1 MNVNSQSIAAPV
13 PLTPRQAEILDRT
26 AELVAEAGLAN
37 LTMKR
42 VAERVGFTEPAI
54 YRHFTGKRGLVLGL
68 VDRLGERL
76 LGTLRAIAGDR
87 TRPPRER
94 LLGMVRHHVQVLRA
108 TRGLPILLLAEG
120 LASGDEELVAR
131 MGGVMRPYLGLLA
144 GLLAE
149 LELPV
154 GLAPERQASLFLG
167 LPAALGMQLRAFPDL
182 ALDDAEVD
190 ALVGYYVRAL
200 TAAVPAAPAPAGA
213 PEDLP

>member
-1 MNVNSQSIAAPV
+1 MNANSHPVGAPV
-13 PLTPRQAEILDRT
+13 SLTPRQAEILDRT

-54 YRHFTGKRGLVLGL
+54 YRHFTGKRELVLGL

-76 LGTLRAIAGDR
+76 LGTLRGIAADAS
-87 TRPPRER
+87 RPPRER

-131 MGGVMRPYLGLLA
+131 MGGVMRPYLGLA

-154 GLAPERQASLFLG
+154 GLAPERQASLFIG

-200 TAAVPAAPAPAGA
+200 TTALPEEAAMAGTL
-213 PEDLP
+213 EDLS

>member
-1 MNVNSQSIAAPV
+1 MNVNSQPIAAPV

-94 LLGMVRHHVQVLRA
+94 LLGATFDLRWVHLVNRPSAPLGRLVREGPHSGRRRA
-108 TRGLPILLLAEG
+108 IDSVTDG
-120 LASGDEELVAR
+120 LASSH
-131 MGGVMRPYLGLLA
+131 GGSR
-144 GLLAE
+144 
-149 LELPV
+149 
-154 GLAPERQASLFLG
+154 
-167 LPAALGMQLRAFPDL
+167 
-182 ALDDAEVD
+182 
-190 ALVGYYVRAL
+190 
-200 TAAVPAAPAPAGA
+200 
-213 PEDLP
+213 

>member
-1 MNVNSQSIAAPV
+1 VNANSHPVAASL
-13 PLTPRQAEILDRT
+13 PLTARQAEILDRT

-54 YRHFTGKRGLVLGL
+54 YRHFTGKRELVLGL

-76 LGTLRAIAGDR
+76 LGTLRAIAADAS
-87 TRPPRER
+87 RPPRER
-94 LLGMVRHHVQVLRA
+94 LLDMVRHHVRVLRA

-154 GLAPERQASLFLG
+154 GLAPERQASLFIG

-200 TAAVPAAPAPAGA
+200 TAAVPPGPARPTA